1 MKIALFSDIHAN
13 LPALEAMFKDMD
25 EKNPDA
31 LYCLG
36 DLVGYNIWPNEI
48 IREIRKRKIPT
59 IAGNYDFGVGRS
71 SGDCGCAYKT
81 EDDKNMGNQS
91 IALTNQL
98 IGAEERNYL
107 RTLPAHIQLEYQL
120 NNDRLFLLMVHGSPR
135 KINEYL
141 FEDRD
146 ESSMIRIMESSHAD
160 IMFFGH
166 THKPYHRIFEYETEG
181 KKAYRHAINLGSVG
195 KPKDGDPRGCYVMM
209 HISEQSSK
217 FDKASI
223 QVEFVRVAYDVEK
236 AAKAVEDSV
245 LPDAYADMLRKAY

>member
-1 MKIALFSDIHAN
+1 
-13 LPALEAMFKDMD
+13 
-25 EKNPDA
+25 
-31 LYCLG
+31 
-36 DLVGYNIWPNEI
+36 
-48 IREIRKRKIPT
+48 
-59 IAGNYDFGVGRS
+59 
-71 SGDCGCAYKT
+71 
-81 EDDKNMGNQS
+81 
-91 IALTNQL
+91 
-98 IGAEERNYL
+98 
-107 RTLPAHIQLEYQL
+107 
-120 NNDRLFLLMVHGSPR
+120 MVHGSPR